1 MHLFWVPNVT
11 PCDNSPGQVTEPS
24 WRSAASKSSVR
35 SVMVD
40 SPIPQALLKG
50 GQGFGE
56 KMFQTIVEY
65 HGMFDYTHISTYL
78 IWWDIYIIIY
88 KFKGFVLFPTPCL
101 DFWPF
106 PRCFVHFVPWNAI
119 KISRQAIVYYVLKH
133 AYYGIE
139 NLDVSTRK
147 NSGCFKNQWWLIS
160 KSSCVVYTHILE
172 SRHPWWSWTCPSNL
186 SFEVP
191 RPISFSCITLW

>member
-1 MHLFWVPNVT
+1 MWQLTGSGNRAVMTKCCFQVLCAKCHGRLTDSTGFVEGR
-11 PCDNSPGQVTEPS
+11 PGIRREDVSDYSGIS
-24 WRSAASKSSVR
+24 WHVW
-35 SVMVD
+35 
-40 SPIPQALLKG
+40 L
-50 GQGFGE
+50 
-56 KMFQTIVEY
+56 
-65 HGMFDYTHISTYL
+65 YTYINISDLMGY
-78 IWWDIYIIIY
+78 IYIIIY

>member
-24 WRSAASKSSVR
+24 WRSAASKSSAR

-40 SPIPQALLKG
+40 SPIPQAVR
-50 GQGFGE
+50 Q
-56 KMFQTIVEY
+56 KMFQTIYGISWHVWLY
-65 HGMFDYTHISTYL
+65 KYINIFDLMGYSSN
-78 IWWDIYIIIY
+78 
-88 KFKGFVLFPTPCL
+88 FKGFVLFPTPCL

-133 AYYGIE
+133 VYYGIE

-172 SRHPWWSWTCPSNL
+172 SRHPWWS
-186 SFEVP
+186 
-191 RPISFSCITLW
+191 